1 MYHVQNLVIIDDDPF
16 FHFIIKKLMN
26 RHTSSTTVTYSWDVM
41 SVIDFLRN
49 NYNDPLKLPDF
60 IFVDLNMP
68 VFSGWDFMKLYNDLH
83 KIIYKTIKI
92 YVVSSS
98 IDPNNMRKAL
108 SYPFIS
114 NYIIKPISSE
124 KIEEILTSL

>member
-1 MYHVQNLVIIDDDPF
+1 MQNLVIIDDDPF